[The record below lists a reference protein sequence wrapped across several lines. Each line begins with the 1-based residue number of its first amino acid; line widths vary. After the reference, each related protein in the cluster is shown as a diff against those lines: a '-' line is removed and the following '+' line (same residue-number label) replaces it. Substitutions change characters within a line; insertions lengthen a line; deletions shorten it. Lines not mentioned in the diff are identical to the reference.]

1 MNQKHQ
7 NMFHVTLDV
16 NLTAKS
22 IIQSKNGIKINVN
35 VRIKKTKK
43 HGVGKEDCALNPTMC
58 ACECDKNSC

>member
-35 VRIKKTKK
+35 VRIKKKQKNTVYAKK
-43 HGVGKEDCALNPTMC
+43 IVL
-58 ACECDKNSC
+58 

>member
-43 HGVGKEDCALNPTMC
+43 TLCMQRRLCFESYHVCL
-58 ACECDKNSC
+58 